1 MIRYC
6 KVLLIIFISF
16 LLTNIIISINAQG
29 CKDIIVVDDAT
40 DGDYNLLLKV
50 RDPSRPGLQVLC
62 IVPLGYEY
70 TYNHP
75 WTGKPME
82 FKTKHKFI
90 GVTTNKD
97 TLPNIVKAGMTLTDM
112 GLAFGDADTGS
123 NWKNPTRNAW
133 DDFDWMRYA
142 YEKADD
148 EDQAVTLL
156 TKDCVDKLHA
166 TGVSEN
172 LFVVGPKKG
181 FVIEADAFRY
191 IIKEIDDFIVMSNY
205 PKELW
210 KTQRYKKFPIASSF
224 DTEKEKYVKKL
235 RTIRLNSLYGVKI
248 MEIGEDWIV
257 ARQLIPF
264 LRFYTN
270 KISFMGNSVKIHL
283 GERKTV
289 GDYSVRLLDIDGKK
303 AKVSI
308 SYVFKAWEDKM
319 SHFIES
325 KYGDITIEDMINWSR
340 LHGDDLEGLRPMCE
354 DFFQYES
361 AMIYKIPEENF
372 EIMSSSWF
380 SANHACSSIY
390 VPIHIANTDI
400 YEAYKTEK
408 AAELS
413 LELLDIYQH
422 DTLTPYFKKVEEV
435 FLNETEEHEKIT
447 TKLIENDFNVTELLT
462 ILDTSIQEQAWLTE
476 QIWLELGKNYNSDPE
491 IIEIIG
497 DIWEKNYT
505 VSLDLMELAVD
516 KLKNISELKILN
528 KIIDLTLNV
537 CKSRIDVVNVFEK
550 NISNI
555 YEGYENGKNLIE
567 QGKYKSGFQ
576 LIKNVFHISD
586 MMLKD
591 RAPSDYDN
599 MIENKERVIVSE
611 LNFFVLIVF
620 FAVTFLIIFIKKNR

>member
-1 MIRYC
+1 MIRYY
-6 KVLLIIFISF
+6 KILLIIFISF
-16 LLTNIIISINAQG
+16 LLSNIIIPINTQG
-29 CKDIIVVDDAT
+29 CKDIIAVDNAT
-40 DGDYNLLLKV
+40 EGDYNLLLKV
-50 RDPSRPGLQVLC
+50 RDPSRPGPQVLC

-75 WTGKPME
+75 WTGKPLK
-82 FKTKHKFI
+82 FITKHKFI

-97 TLPNIVKAGMTLTDM
+97 SLPNIVKAGMVLTDS

-142 YEKADD
+142 CEKADD
-148 EDQAVTLL
+148 EDQAVRLL

-191 IIKEIDDFIVMSNY
+191 RINEINDFIVMSNY

-224 DTEKEKYVKKL
+224 DVEKEKYVKKL

-248 MEIGEDWIV
+248 LDIGEDWIV

-264 LRFYTN
+264 FRFYP
-270 KISFMGNSVKIHL
+270 KKVSIMGNSVKIFL

-289 GDYSVRLLDIDGKK
+289 GDYSVRLLDINGKK
-303 AKVSI
+303 AKVSL

-319 SHFIES
+319 LHYIES
-325 KYGDITIEDMINWSR
+325 KNGCITIKDMINWSR

-354 DFFQYES
+354 DFYQYES
-361 AMIYKIPEENF
+361 VMIYKIPEENY
-372 EIMSSSWF
+372 EILSSGWF

-390 VPIHIANTDI
+390 VPIHIANMDI

-422 DTLTPYFKKVEEV
+422 DTLTPYFKKAEEV
-435 FLNETEEHEKIT
+435 FLNETDEHEKIT
-447 TKLIENDFNVTELLT
+447 TKLIDNDIDVAELLT

-476 QIWLELGKNYNSDPE
+476 QIWFEIGNNYNSNPE

-497 DIWEKNYT
+497 DIWEKNYS
-505 VSLDLMELAVD
+505 VSLNLMELAVD
-516 KLKNISELKILN
+516 KLINISEVNIVRKITDLALK
-528 KIIDLTLNV
+528 V
-537 CKSRIDVVNVFEK
+537 CESRINAA
-550 NISNI
+550 NIFKRNMTNI
-555 YEGYENGKNLIE
+555 DERYNKGKNLIN
-567 QGKYKSGFQ
+567 QGHYNSGFQ
-576 LIKNVFHISD
+576 LIKNTFHSSD
-586 MMLKD
+586 MLLKNKV
-591 RAPSDYDN
+591 PLDYDSL
-599 MIENKERVIVSE
+599 EEDKKRVIVSE
-611 LNFFVLIVF
+611 IDIFVVIIFFTL
-620 FAVTFLIIFIKKNR
+620 TFLIIFIKRIR

>member
-1 MIRYC
+1 MIKYC
-6 KVLLIIFISF
+6 KILLIIFISF
-16 LLTNIIISINAQG
+16 LLTNIIIPINTQG
-29 CKDIIVVDDAT
+29 CKDIIAVDDAT

-50 RDPSRPGLQVLC
+50 RDPSRPGPQVLC

-70 TYNHP
+70 FYNHP
-75 WTGKPME
+75 WTGKPMK
-82 FKTKHKFI
+82 FVTKHKFI
-90 GVTTNKD
+90 GATTNKD
-97 TLPNIVKAGMTLTDM
+97 SPPNIVKAGMTLTDT

-148 EDQAVTLL
+148 EEQAVTLL

-191 IIKEIDDFIVMSNY
+191 NVKEIDDFIVMSNY

-224 DTEKEKYVKKL
+224 DIEKEKYVRKL

-248 MEIGEDWIV
+248 MNIGEDWIV
-257 ARQLIPF
+257 ARQLIPL

-270 KISFMGNSVKIHL
+270 KISFMGNSVKIQL

-289 GDYSVRLLDIDGKK
+289 GDYSVRLLDIDGNK
-303 AKVSI
+303 AKVSV

-325 KYGDITIEDMINWSR
+325 KYGYITIKDMINWSR

-361 AMIYKIPEENF
+361 AMIYKIPEENY
-372 EIMSSSWF
+372 EIMSSGWF

-390 VPIHIANTDI
+390 VPIHIVNTDI
-400 YEAYKTEK
+400 YEAYKTEN

-447 TKLIENDFNVTELLT
+447 NKLIENDFDVSEFLT

-476 QIWLELGKNYNSDPE
+476 QIWLEVGKNYNSDPE

-497 DIWEKNYT
+497 NIWEKNYT
-505 VSLDLMELAVD
+505 VSLYLMELAVD

-528 KIIDLTLNV
+528 KIINLALNV
-537 CKSRIDVVNVFEK
+537 CKSRIDAVNVFEK
-550 NISNI
+550 NISKI
-555 YEGYENGKNLIE
+555 YDGYENGKNLIE
-567 QGKYKSGFQ
+567 QGKYNSGFQ

-591 RAPSDYDN
+591 RAPLDYEHMN
-599 MIENKERVIVSE
+599 KNKERVIVSE
-611 LNFFVLIVF
+611 INIIVLIVF
-620 FAVTFLIIFIKKNR
+620 FAGIFLIIFIKKNR

>member
-1 MIRYC
+1 MIRYY

-29 CKDIIVVDDAT
+29 CKDIIAINNAT

-50 RDPSRPGLQVLC
+50 RDPSRPGFQVLC
-62 IVPLGYEY
+62 IVPVGYEY

-82 FKTKHKFI
+82 FTTKHKFI
-90 GVTTNKD
+90 GVTTDKD
-97 TLPNIVKAGMTLTDM
+97 TLPNIVKAGMTLTDT

-172 LFVVGPKKG
+172 LFIVGPKKG

-191 IIKEIDDFIVMSNY
+191 NIKEIDDFIVMSNY

-224 DTEKEKYVKKL
+224 DIEKEKYVKKL
-235 RTIRLNSLYGVKI
+235 RTIRLNSLYGIKI
-248 MEIGEDWIV
+248 MDIGEDWIV
-257 ARQLIPF
+257 ARQLIPL

-270 KISFMGNSVKIHL
+270 KISFMGNSVKIQL
-283 GERKTV
+283 EERKTV
-289 GDYSVRLLDIDGKK
+289 GDYSVRLLDIDGNK
-303 AKVSI
+303 AKVSV

-325 KYGDITIEDMINWSR
+325 KYGDITIKEMINWSR

-361 AMIYKIPEENF
+361 AMIYKIPEENY
-372 EIMSSSWF
+372 ETMSSGWF

-390 VPIHIANTDI
+390 VPIHIANIDI

-422 DTLTPYFKKVEEV
+422 DTLTPYFIKVEEV

-447 TKLIENDFNVTELLT
+447 NKLIENDFNVSELLT

-476 QIWLELGKNYNSDPE
+476 QIWLEVGKNYNSDPE

-505 VSLDLMELAVD
+505 FSLDLMELAID
-516 KLKNISELKILN
+516 KLKNISELKIQN
-528 KIIDLTLNV
+528 KIIDLALNV
-537 CKSRIDVVNVFEK
+537 CKSRIDAVNVFEK
-550 NISNI
+550 NISNM

-567 QGKYKSGFQ
+567 KGKYNSGFQ
-576 LIKNVFHISD
+576 LIKNMFHLSD

-591 RAPSDYDN
+591 RAPRDLDN
-599 MIENKERVIVSE
+599 MNENKERVVVSGI
-611 LNFFVLIVF
+611 NIFVLIVF